1 MTNNQGARSYEVFQ
15 RQTERDIPIAIPTG
29 FDTSNE
35 FLKDPYPTLE
45 LLRSNYGCF
54 YNRKTNSWWITRYDD
69 VTSVFADCLNFSSP
83 MKSLI
88 YHAQPEELEVP
99 LTIAVNDAVQHDIE
113 AIADDLAEEILAR
126 LDSSEDEII
135 GQYVRP
141 YSMRLLAHLI
151 GVPQNALPQFDQD
164 IRAMHDGSGW
174 HPGRLVTGKTALHSI
189 AALFTQLLLEPQSP
203 DSRGQK
209 NDLLSQI
216 REQTPTHLVASA
228 ATSLAILLLEVDVI
242 NIESSLANTLFLLL
256 THPKQLEIILEDE
269 TLAIRAWQESLRH
282 SPPVLHSSLYTTR
295 DVERFGQL
303 LPEGSLVVC
312 SVAGANRDPLIFT
325 NPSTF
330 NVDRED
336 LAYREPLGQFRID
349 GLASAVIP
357 GLIPLSQLG
366 RYFNEN
372 SVSMYQYASTA
383 VTVAIRSLLRRKKNL
398 HLVNPSG
405 AHLTTKWPQGD
416 RVCTELLTKG

>member
-141 YSMRLLAHLI
+141 YSMRL
-151 GVPQNALPQFDQD
+151 
-164 IRAMHDGSGW
+164 
-174 HPGRLVTGKTALHSI
+174 
-189 AALFTQLLLEPQSP
+189 
-203 DSRGQK
+203 
-209 NDLLSQI
+209 
-216 REQTPTHLVASA
+216 
-228 ATSLAILLLEVDVI
+228 
-242 NIESSLANTLFLLL
+242 
-256 THPKQLEIILEDE
+256 
-269 TLAIRAWQESLRH
+269 
-282 SPPVLHSSLYTTR
+282 
-295 DVERFGQL
+295 
-303 LPEGSLVVC
+303 
-312 SVAGANRDPLIFT
+312 
-325 NPSTF
+325 
-330 NVDRED
+330 
-336 LAYREPLGQFRID
+336 
-349 GLASAVIP
+349 
-357 GLIPLSQLG
+357 
-366 RYFNEN
+366 
-372 SVSMYQYASTA
+372 
-383 VTVAIRSLLRRKKNL
+383 
-398 HLVNPSG
+398 
-405 AHLTTKWPQGD
+405 
-416 RVCTELLTKG
+416 